1 MISTLCASL
10 ALFLVPQGAGP
21 DGPSGPGAGPERKPG
36 EPEQAEPSAPRPIYS
51 EQLEMAR
58 AKSLNNWYDESDH
71 WALKGIVITSYGQ
84 LWHAVGAE
92 ALVDA
97 LGSKQPELNAFALE
111 ALLATDT
118 NHLPNVLTP
127 ELLTVLTKKGL
138 SYKHDFMHGK
148 VVAVLERGLP
158 QVSAD
163 EPADF
168 KRWWRDNKRTYVT
181 PKWIL
186 PEPPD
191 GLPEAASASFLKR
204 ALDLNAAG
212 MELAIVIDTTGS
224 MQTTIDASAI
234 ALTEITEI
242 MEGITPN
249 LKVGLTEYKD
259 YLEFGQGGQIL
270 VKMTTKISKVRKR
283 LGSLVAGGGGDFPEA
298 AYGALKVALGEK
310 MDWERAAN
318 KVVILISDA
327 PCHPKNQAAM
337 IELARSANESPFGV
351 DASDIIDVNETGSR
365 SKSKRGVRPFIISA
379 IGVGP
384 NGVAQPTRDSLRPLS
399 EAGGGAYAEVH
410 TENAGSSKSVATKI
424 VKHVLTL
431 AFGSRWKSQMDV
443 FMTIYMEYREQGC
456 LGQK

>member
-1 MISTLCASL
+1 MISTLCA
-10 ALFLVPQGAGP
+10 ALVLTLIPQGE
-21 DGPSGPGAGPERKPG
+21 GPSGPGSGPGPVGQPG
-36 EPEQAEPSAPRPIYS
+36 EAEKPESSATRPIYS
-51 EQLEMAR
+51 EKLEIAR
-58 AKSLNNWYDESDH
+58 AMSLNNWYEESDH
-71 WALKGIVITSYGQ
+71 WALKGIVITSYGE
-84 LWHAVGAE
+84 LWHAAGAE

-97 LGSKQPELNAFALE
+97 IDSKQPELNAFALE
-111 ALLATDT
+111 TLLATDKD
-118 NHLPNVLTP
+118 HLKNVLTP
-127 ELLTVLTKKGL
+127 ELLAVLTKKGL
-138 SYKHDFMHGK
+138 SYKHDFMHAK
-148 VVAVLERGLP
+148 VVSVLKRGLP
-158 QVSAD
+158 QVNAD
-163 EPADF
+163 EPGDY

-191 GLPEAASASFLKR
+191 GLPEAASSSSFLKR

-259 YLEFGQGGQIL
+259 YQEIGLGGQIL
-270 VKMTTKISKVRKR
+270 VKMSDKIDKVRKR
-283 LGSLVAGGGGDFPEA
+283 LGALVADGGGDFPEA
-298 AYGALKVALGEK
+298 AYGALQVTLDEK
-310 MDWERAAN
+310 MGWERAAN

-327 PCHPKNQAAM
+327 PCHPKNQEKM
-337 IELARSANESPFGV
+337 IELAKSANESPFGA
-351 DASDIIDVNETGSR
+351 DASDIIDVNEGEGR

-384 NGVAQPTRDSLRPLS
+384 TGVAQPTRDSLRPLS

-410 TENAGSSKSVATKI
+410 TENSGSSQKVATKI

-431 AFGSRWKSQMDV
+431 AFGSRWRDQMDK
-443 FMTIYMEYREQGC
+443 FMTIYMEYREEGC
-456 LGQK
+456 LTQK